1 MPTNARP
8 SGILGVI
15 GERST
20 HIDGTPRTTAALSL
34 HNLTVAYRGHPAVH
48 HVTGSFVEGSATAI
62 VGPNGAGKSSLL
74 AAIGGLIRNGRH
86 AATLEGRIE
95 RAPNSHTA
103 FLPQAVELDRHFPV
117 RVHDMVAMGLWAQI
131 GSFGALRRDQ
141 TARVEQ
147 ALHAVGLRG
156 FEQRLVGELSSGQVQ
171 RALFARV
178 LVQDAPLILLDEP
191 FNAIDARTTADLLAL
206 LPRWKREGRTV
217 IAVLHDLD
225 QVRRHFDQ
233 ALLLAREPVAWGPTA
248 AVLSD
253 AHLARARQM
262 SEAWDETAGLCEV
275 TPSALGLETGPADE
289 HRHVHDP
296 ARPHEHAPTRAHR
309 HTHTHGQPPDDGHE
323 HRHP

>member
-1 MPTNARP
+1 
-8 SGILGVI
+8 
-15 GERST
+15 
-20 HIDGTPRTTAALSL
+20 
-34 HNLTVAYRGHPAVH
+34 
-48 HVTGSFVEGSATAI
+48 
-62 VGPNGAGKSSLL
+62 
-74 AAIGGLIRNGRH
+74 
-86 AATLEGRIE
+86 
-95 RAPNSHTA
+95 
-103 FLPQAVELDRHFPV
+103 LDRQFPV
-117 RVHDMVAMGLWAQI
+117 RVHEMVAMGLWAQI
-131 GSFGALRRDQ
+131 GSFDAPRHDQ

-191 FNAIDARTTADLLAL
+191 FNAIDARTTTDLLAL

-275 TPSALGLETGPADE
+275 TPSALGLETGPAGAHV
-289 HRHVHDP
+289 HRHDP

-309 HTHTHGQPPDDGHE
+309 HTHAHPMDDGHG
-323 HRHP
+323 HA